1 MSEQSKSSHYYPIF
15 LGISN
20 QKCVVFGGGNVA
32 LRKVRMLLDHGAK
45 VDVISPV
52 FCPEL
57 RHLAENNEIST
68 LHRGFEAKDLID
80 ATVAIAATDST
91 ETNEN
96 IAAEARRQGTL
107 VNVVDNPL
115 HSDFIVPSYLKRGD
129 ITIAVSTSGKS
140 PALARKI
147 RSKIEHEFG
156 NEYAQLALLVSE
168 VRLDLKKQDIAIDN
182 DVWQEA
188 LNLESL
194 TELLRNGKNQ
204 EAKDTLLGNL
214 KKRGQRKQ

>member
-1 MSEQSKSSHYYPIF
+1 MSEPGKSSHYYPIF
-15 LGISN
+15 LCISN
-20 QKCVVFGGGNVA
+20 KKCVVFGGGNVA
-32 LRKVRMLLDHGAK
+32 LRKVRMLLDHGAE
-45 VDVISPV
+45 VEVISPV

-57 RHLAENNEIST
+57 IHLAEHNEISIV
-68 LHRGFEAKDLID
+68 RKGFETKDLTG
-80 ATVAIAATDST
+80 AAVAIAATDST
-91 ETNEN
+91 ETNED
-96 IAAEARRQGTL
+96 IAAAARRQRTL

-168 VRLDLKKQDIAIDN
+168 VRLNLKQQEIFIDN

-188 LNLESL
+188 LDLELL
-194 TELLRNGKNQ
+194 TELVRNGKNQ
-204 EAKDTLLGNL
+204 EAKDILLGNL
-214 KKRGQRKQ
+214 KKLGQRKP

>member
-1 MSEQSKSSHYYPIF
+1 MNEQSQSAHYYPIF

-20 QKCVVFGGGNVA
+20 KKCVVFGGGNVA
-32 LRKVRMLLDHGAK
+32 LRKVRMLLDHNAE
-45 VDVISPV
+45 VEVISPV

-57 RHLAENNEIST
+57 IHLAEHNEISI
-68 LHRGFEAKDLID
+68 LRKGFETKDLTG
-80 ATVAIAATDST
+80 AAVAIAATDST
-91 ETNEN
+91 EINEN
-96 IAAEARRQGTL
+96 IAAAARRQGTL

-156 NEYAQLALLVSE
+156 NEYAQLALLLSE
-168 VRLDLKKQDIAIDN
+168 IRLNLKQQEISIDN

-188 LNLESL
+188 LDLELL

-214 KKRGQRKQ
+214 KKLGQRKP

>member
-1 MSEQSKSSHYYPIF
+1 MSEPGKSSHYYPIF

-20 QKCVVFGGGNVA
+20 KKCVVFGGGNVA
-32 LRKVRMLLDHGAK
+32 LRKVRMLLDHSAE
-45 VDVISPV
+45 VEVISPV

-57 RHLAENNEIST
+57 IHLAEHNEISIV
-68 LHRGFEAKDLID
+68 RKGFETKDLTG

-91 ETNEN
+91 ETNED
-96 IAAEARRQGTL
+96 IAAAARRQGTL

-156 NEYAQLALLVSE
+156 NEYTQLALLVSE
-168 VRLDLKKQDIAIDN
+168 VRLNLKQQEIFIDN

-188 LNLESL
+188 LDLELL
-194 TELLRNGKNQ
+194 TELVRNGKNQ

-214 KKRGQRKQ
+214 KKLGQRKP